1 MPGGRSAALDGF
13 DTALVLGGGNA
24 LGAYHLGACE
34 TLLDAGIAPSWYLGT
49 SIGAVVAAILVGNP
63 PETRLDRLRTFW
75 EKAGQAGASFA
86 SGWLPEELRSRLNN
100 DHALSALLLGRPGLF
115 GARFPGLWSLLPFMP
130 PDRALRDQRPLART
144 LARLIDFERLN
155 NTDLRLSII
164 TIDMESGEEAWFDN
178 WRHGIGPEHLLA
190 ATALAPLFA
199 PVEIGGRLLCDA
211 GFGNNLPLDRA
222 FRESAAHDL
231 LCIAVDL
238 YSLSHGRPSSL
249 DETVARVQ
257 DLAFATQSK
266 KAIAAVRRERDLMR
280 MLDPD
285 SPSAIL
291 AHLAYRAPG
300 HQRSLK
306 PLDYS
311 RVSLA
316 ERIVQGRLDMTAMLA
331 RLPDAPRTEALATV
345 ARDGGSAGGGG
356 PSPPPEAG

>member
-1 MPGGRSAALDGF
+1 MPGGGPAAIDGF

-34 TLLDAGIAPSWYLGT
+34 TLLDAGVTPSWYLGT
-49 SIGAVVAAILVGNP
+49 SIGAVAAALLVGNP
-63 PETRLDRLRTFW
+63 PETRLDRLGTFW
-75 EKAGQAGASFA
+75 EEAAQAGRPPASRWF
-86 SGWLPEELRSRLNN
+86 PEEIRARLNN
-100 DHALSALLLGRPGLF
+100 DHALSALLFGRPGLF
-115 GARFPGLWSLLPFMP
+115 GARFPGPWSLLPFMP

-155 NTDLRLSII
+155 AAGERLSII
-164 TIDMESGEEAWFDN
+164 TIDMESGEEVWFDN
-178 WRHGIGPEHLLA
+178 WTHEIGPEHLLA

-211 GFGNNLPLDRA
+211 GLGNNLPLGRA
-222 FRESAAHDL
+222 FREGAARDL

-257 DLAFATQSK
+257 DLAFAIQSSS
-266 KAIAAVRRERDLMR
+266 AVAALTRERALMR
-280 MLDPD
+280 RLDPD
-285 SPSAIL
+285 GPSAIL

-300 HQRSLK
+300 HQRALK

-311 RVSLA
+311 RASLA
-316 ERIVQGRLDMTAMLA
+316 ERRRQGRADMTAMLA
-331 RLPDAPRTEALATV
+331 RVATAPRTEALV
-345 ARDGGSAGGGG
+345 YLGSGRA
-356 PSPPPEAG
+356 